1 MAACAAQAVGVGC
14 SQVEYNV
21 NDGFEPH
28 YCKALPCKLEYGG
41 LNTQLRRS
49 YERLL
54 RKLLMLPHRPAVIM
68 LQTFDYS
75 GRWDP
80 CHPRPSLDLN
90 LHGRSGLL
98 SAFQGTPSPSR

>member
-1 MAACAAQAVGVGC
+1 MGKVWNGGTRSPGDGWVGHP
-14 SQVEYNV
+14 QVEYNV

-75 GRWDP
+75 ERQGPR
-80 CHPRPSLDLN
+80 HPRLSLGSKLR
-90 LHGRSGLL
+90 GPPRPGAAS
-98 SAFQGTPSPSR
+98 